1 MKLIYI
7 SKDRDI
13 LNNFQDKINFIWSV
27 ADEVLRDDFKR
38 GEYPDVILPFTVL
51 RRLDCVLAPTKAKVL
66 ERDKELEGKVE
77 NKDGALRRASGYS
90 FYNTSPYDFEKL
102 LAAPTSIGQNLRAYI
117 NSFSENMREVIDKF
131 KLWGIIDT
139 LEEKGLLFLLIQKFA
154 SIDLHP
160 DAVSNHEMG
169 YIFEELI
176 RKFNE
181 QMNENPGEHFTPR
194 EVIRLM
200 VNLLLTQDQKRLS
213 QNQIVRT
220 VYDPACGT
228 GGMLTIAKEHIL
240 DHINPNANIKLF
252 GQEVNDKTFAISK
265 SDMLIKGDDKDAD
278 NIKPDS
284 SFSKDG
290 HAGETFDYILSNPPY
305 GKDWKKEEDFIENEA
320 KKGYEGRFGAG
331 LPRKSD
337 GQLLF
342 VQHMI
347 SKMKPPEE
355 GGSRIAI
362 VMNGSPLFTGDA
374 GSGESEIRRW
384 IIEKDWLETIVA
396 LPNQL
401 FYNTGINTYIWIIT
415 NRKEEQRRDKIQ
427 LISAVDFYVKMRK
440 SLGDKRNEM
449 SPIQIEEIARLY
461 ADFKENEF
469 VKIFDNEDFGY
480 RKITIERPLRLNFQA
495 SFERIA
501 RLKQQSAFKSLAVS
515 KKKKDL
521 QEKAKEETEGRK
533 AQEEI
538 INALSSIDGNI
549 LYKDRSQFEKVINAA
564 LKKAGLK
571 PATAVKKAIFE
582 ALSERDKTAEI
593 CKDKDGKI
601 EADSQLRDTEDV
613 SLKEDIYVY
622 FKREVYPHVPDSWI
636 DESNRDPK
644 DSEVGKVGY
653 EINFNRYFYKYE
665 PPRELEDIEGDINKL
680 ESEILEL
687 LREMAE

>member
-1 MKLIYI
+1 M
-7 SKDRDI
+7 
-13 LNNFQDKINFIWSV
+13 NNFQEKTNFIWSV

-51 RRLDCVLAPTKAKVL
+51 RRLDCVLAPTKEKVM
-66 ERDKELEGKVE
+66 ERYKELEGKVE
-77 NKDGALRRASGYS
+77 NKDGALRHASDYS
-90 FYNTSPYDFEKL
+90 FYNISPYDFEKL

-117 NSFSENMREVIDKF
+117 NGFSENMRDVIDKF
-131 KLWGIIDT
+131 KLWGTIDT
-139 LEEKGLLFLLIQKFA
+139 LEEKGLLFLFIQKFA
-154 SIDLHP
+154 NVDLHP
-160 DAVSNHEMG
+160 DSVSNHEMG

-200 VNLLLTQDQKRLS
+200 VNLLLSQDQEKLA
-213 QNQIVRT
+213 QNHIVRT
-220 VYDPACGT
+220 IYDPACGT
-228 GGMLTIAKEHIL
+228 GGMLTIAKEHII
-240 DHINPNANIKLF
+240 DHINSNANIKLF

-290 HAGETFDYILSNPPY
+290 HAGKTFDYILSNPPY
-305 GKDWKKEEDFIENEA
+305 GKDWKKEEEFIENEA
-320 KKGYEGRFGAG
+320 KKGYAGRFGAG

-347 SKMKPPEE
+347 SKMNSPEE

-384 IIEKDWLETIVA
+384 VIENDWLEAIVA

-415 NRKEEQRRDKIQ
+415 NRKEEQRRGKIQ
-427 LISAVDFYVKMRK
+427 FINAVDFYIKMRK
-440 SLGDKRNEM
+440 SLGDKRNEI
-449 SPIQIEEIARLY
+449 SPAQIEEISRLHD
-461 ADFKENEF
+461 DFKENEF
-469 VKIFDNEDFGY
+469 VKIFDNEALGY
-480 RKITIERPLRLNFQA
+480 RKITVERPLRLNFQA
-495 SFERIA
+495 SPERIS
-501 RLKQQSAFKSLAVS
+501 RLKEQSAFQNLAIS

-521 QEKAKEETEGRK
+521 QEKAREEAEGLK

-538 INALSSIDGNI
+538 INALSGMEGNI
-549 LYKDRSQFEKVINAA
+549 LYKNRAQFEKALNAA
-564 LKKAGLK
+564 LKKADLK
-571 PATAVKKAIFE
+571 PASAVKKAIFE
-582 ALSERDKTAEI
+582 ALSKRDETAEI
-593 CKDKDGKI
+593 CKDKEDNK
-601 EADSQLRDTEDV
+601 EADSQLRDTENV
-613 SLKEDIYVY
+613 PLKEDIYVY
-622 FKREVYPHVPDSWI
+622 FEREVLPHVPDAWI
-636 DESNRDPK
+636 DEKIRDPK
-644 DSEVGKVGY
+644 DGEVGKIGY

-665 PPRELEDIEGDINKL
+665 PPRALEEIEADINKL
-680 ESEILEL
+680 ENEILEL
-687 LREMAE
+687 LRETAE